1 MSLTIKSEENDGY
14 LQITCRGV
22 YEFND
27 ILNVFEGAFR
37 LAEESNNKYLLLD
50 IREITGITP
59 STIDRFEIGRLVA
72 EIQRSLITFIQIAVV
87 GNEPMIDPQR
97 FGEIVAL
104 NRGAVGKVFTDLDQ
118 AIVWIKKTKGEI
130 S

>member
-1 MSLTIKSEENDGY
+1 MSLTIKSEEKDGY
-14 LQITCRGV
+14 LQITCHGV
-22 YEFND
+22 YELNY
-27 ILNVFEGAFR
+27 ILNVFEDAFR

>member
-14 LQITCRGV
+14 LQITCHGV

-27 ILNVFEGAFR
+27 TLNVFEDAFR

>member
-27 ILNVFEGAFR
+27 ILNVFEDAFR

-72 EIQRSLITFIQIAVV
+72 EIQRSSITFIQIAVV